1 MYGKAGLEEEARRVE
16 QHWSSGHFALM
27 NDLTQSLRIGDLI
40 VFTRDGPMLD
50 EVKTNPSRT
59 LPEQKQR
66 IQRALQVLNRQAPL
80 DVGGRPHEHFE
91 AATQLKTRHKDL
103 LTALQIAKK
112 DGIGSSVI
120 RQGWA
125 VAAASIV
132 ADRIPTDSSAE
143 EWLLR
148 RGHLI
153 ARSGVAASGHMLQSM
168 WSWRVWDANDPLVSC
183 VPFGAFPLGPDFAA
197 ELTCGFS
204 MYQSCMSTKLID
216 DALRAHGFD
225 TEWHLAPAND
235 EPDPSAVV
243 VSVSRNAPDG
253 RRGIGLPGRD
263 FNDLLYEFVEPDR
276 YASALREMFDW
287 SLRHFPRQLPRLG
300 ELSRELGHTTMTYS
314 NERAVWFRK
323 G

>member
-1 MYGKAGLEEEARRVE
+1 M
-16 QHWSSGHFALM
+16 
-27 NDLTQSLRIGDLI
+27 
-40 VFTRDGPMLD
+40 
-50 EVKTNPSRT
+50 
-59 LPEQKQR
+59 
-66 IQRALQVLNRQAPL
+66 
-80 DVGGRPHEHFE
+80 
-91 AATQLKTRHKDL
+91 
-103 LTALQIAKK
+103 
-112 DGIGSSVI
+112 
-120 RQGWA
+120 
-125 VAAASIV
+125 AAASIV